1 MSREL
6 IIFDRPTKK
15 AKVPTPKTGSG
26 SSQSTVTSLKPKKVA
41 SQARPVTPV
50 PAPLAAAKK
59 GITYTEKKSKSVLAG
74 LKSKVLAF
82 TQHEEAIESEE
93 ETVRPVATT
102 PAEGS
107 VTLSRKEIKIAPVP
121 SIFQK
126 EIAGE
131 DEEVLPDPKAIPRH
145 RDAVPLDAP
154 EEVMPKR
161 TQPQPVVRQPV
172 TRPTQ
177 KPMKEQVA
185 IPDLLNPLPEE
196 RGERGVIPEK
206 SEQSSSKWFSLGK
219 SSGEKKH
226 SSRIEEDQDVDSDR
240 VDTEALYARG
250 LATIK
255 DLIAPP
261 AIKVST
267 NSMQIGDV
275 VSRTLFV
282 IAYPRFL
289 STNWFSPIVNIDFP
303 MDTALFV
310 HPIETAEILKQL
322 RKSATQVQSQMNI
335 ELEDGKIRDPVLE
348 SALQNIEELRDK
360 LQQGTEKFFRF
371 GLYMTLYGSDE
382 KDLSSKTKSIEAML
396 EAQLVYTKPAV
407 LRMDKGFA
415 ATRPLGSDVLDVA
428 NNLNTEPLSTT
439 FPFVSSDLSSNEG
452 ILYGIN
458 RHNNSL
464 ILFDRFKMENA
475 NMVVFAKSG
484 AGKSYTVKLE
494 VLRSLMF
501 GTDVIIIDPE
511 NEYKHL
517 CETVGGAFVP
527 ISLNSSIHLNPFDLP
542 KMKEGDDREGVF
554 RNAVANLVGLL
565 HLMLGTLTPE
575 EDSILDQAIRETY
588 AIRDIHAGTDFALLT
603 PDMYPTMS
611 DLYQTM
617 RNMEGA
623 ESLAVRLERYTEGI
637 FSGFLNHQTN
647 IETEGQLTVF
657 NIRDLEEELRPIAM
671 YMVLQHI
678 WNEIRSTLK
687 QRMIVVDEAWIMM
700 QNEDAAAFLFGIA
713 KRCRKYFTGLTT
725 ITQDISDFMSS
736 RYGKPIVTNSSMQ
749 LLLRQSPASIE
760 YVTETF
766 YLTDHEKFLLLESN
780 VGEGIFFAGTK
791 HAAIKVIASY
801 SEDQI
806 ITSDP
811 RQLLEIEE
819 AKREFDANNP

>member
-6 IIFDRPTKK
+6 IIFDRPSKK
-15 AKVPTPKTGSG
+15 VLPTAKKMTSPSFDDTLPHGGGKVSVSKKGTTTSSPAPLSDTLPQTPSVVVKKSAPKRAAT
-26 SSQSTVTSLKPKKVA
+26 LPKKVTKA
-41 SQARPVTPV
+41 TPIV
-50 PAPLAAAKK
+50 QPPKK
-59 GITYTEKKSKSVLAG
+59 
-74 LKSKVLAF
+74 
-82 TQHEEAIESEE
+82 EE
-93 ETVRPVATT
+93 EPELVAPREVPIKKKTVRPTVA
-102 PAEGS
+102 
-107 VTLSRKEIKIAPVP
+107 R
-121 SIFQK
+121 
-126 EIAGE
+126 
-131 DEEVLPDPKAIPRH
+131 
-145 RDAVPLDAP
+145 
-154 EEVMPKR
+154 
-161 TQPQPVVRQPV
+161 
-172 TRPTQ
+172 
-177 KPMKEQVA
+177 EQVA
-185 IPDLLNPLPEE
+185 IPDLNDLVPKEKTAQWQDVRGETAEEDAPIAPKKSWFPFGGGKKTARSEEDIDLE
-196 RGERGVIPEK
+196 RGN
-206 SEQSSSKWFSLGK
+206 
-219 SSGEKKH
+219 
-226 SSRIEEDQDVDSDR
+226 

-267 NSMQIGDV
+267 NTMNIGDV
-275 VSRTLFV
+275 VSRTMFV
-282 IAYPRFL
+282 IAYPRYL
-289 STNWFSPIVNIDFP
+289 STNWFSPIVNIDFA
-303 MDTALFV
+303 MDTALFI
-310 HPIETAEILKQL
+310 HPIDTAEILKTL

-348 SALQNIEELRDK
+348 AALQNIEDLRDR

-371 GLYMTLYGSDE
+371 GLYMTVYGSDE
-382 KDLSSKTKSIEAML
+382 KDLADKTQAIEAIL
-396 EAQLVYTKPAV
+396 ESQLVYTKLAV

-415 ATRPLGSDVLDVA
+415 ATRPLGNDVLDVA

-501 GTDVIIIDPE
+501 RTDVIIIDPE

-517 CETVGGAFVP
+517 CETVGGTFIP
-527 ISLNSSIHLNPFDLP
+527 ISLNSSVHINPFDLP
-542 KMKEGDDREGVF
+542 KTKEGDDGEGVF
-554 RNAVANLVGLL
+554 RNAIANLIGLL

-575 EDSILDQAIRETY
+575 EDSMLDQAIRETY
-588 AIRDIHAGTDFALLT
+588 AIRDIHPGTNFGNLGPT
-603 PDMYPTMS
+603 SFPTMS
-611 DLYQTM
+611 DLHAIL
-617 RNMEGA
+617 RNIEGA
-623 ESLAVRLERYTEGI
+623 ESLATRLERYTEGI

-647 IETEGQLTVF
+647 IEVANQLIVF

-687 QRMIVVDEAWIMM
+687 QRIIVVDEAWLMM
-700 QNEDAAAFLFGIA
+700 QNEDAASFLFGIA

-749 LLLRQSPASIE
+749 LLLRQSPASVD
-760 YVTETF
+760 YVAETF

-819 AKREFDANNP
+819 AKRDFDANNP

>member
-15 AKVPTPKTGSG
+15 SV
-26 SSQSTVTSLKPKKVA
+26 SSKKGVQPLDEEEASVSLQPATSLTKVSGAGSKTSLATKVA
-41 SQARPVTPV
+41 SSKSSIAKSIAKSVPKKTPV
-50 PAPLAAAKK
+50 PSKK
-59 GITYTEKKSKSVLAG
+59 VSSQPKISPVPTVFQRELSGEEDL
-74 LKSKVLAF
+74 
-82 TQHEEAIESEE
+82 HEE
-93 ETVRPVATT
+93 
-102 PAEGS
+102 G
-107 VTLSRKEIKIAPVP
+107 
-121 SIFQK
+121 
-126 EIAGE
+126 
-131 DEEVLPDPKAIPRH
+131 IPQ
-145 RDAVPLDAP
+145 
-154 EEVMPKR
+154 E
-161 TQPQPVVRQPV
+161 
-172 TRPTQ
+172 PTQ
-177 KPMKEQVA
+177 RVPAAPPQLVSRPKDRIA
-185 IPDLLNPLPEE
+185 IPDLLNPLPDRMPEPNSE
-196 RGERGVIPEK
+196 NQRGMNSLVGKQKK
-206 SEQSSSKWFSLGK
+206 SWLPFGGSTSSAKTS
-219 SSGEKKH
+219 
-226 SSRIEEDQDVDSDR
+226 SSRIEEDLDVQAGS

-261 AIKVST
+261 AIRVT
-267 NSMQIGDV
+267 ANVMQIGDV
-275 VSRTLFV
+275 MSRTLFV

-289 STNWFSPIVNIDFP
+289 STNWFSPIVNIDFA

-310 HPIETAEILKQL
+310 HPIDTADILKTL
-322 RKSATQVQSQMNI
+322 RKQATQVQSQMNI
-335 ELEDGKIRDPVLE
+335 EIEDGKIRDPVLE
-348 SALQNIEELRDK
+348 AALQNIEELRDR

-371 GLYMTLYGSDE
+371 GLYITLYGSDE
-382 KDLSSKTKSIEAML
+382 KDLNAKTQSIEAIL

-517 CETVGGAFVP
+517 CETVGGSFIP
-527 ISLNSSIHLNPFDLP
+527 ISLSSSIHLNPFDLP
-542 KMKEGDDREGVF
+542 KTKEGDDREGVF
-554 RNAVANLVGLL
+554 RNAIANLVGLL

-575 EDSILDQAIRETY
+575 EDSILDQALRETY
-588 AIRDIHAGTDFALLT
+588 AVRDIHAGTDFSKLV
-603 PDMYPTMS
+603 PSSYPTMS
-611 DLYQTM
+611 DLYAIL

-623 ESLAVRLERYTEGI
+623 ESLATRLERYTEGI

-647 IETEGQLTVF
+647 IETENQLTVF

-687 QRMIVVDEAWIMM
+687 RRIIVVDEAWLMM

-760 YVTETF
+760 YVAETF

-819 AKREFDANNP
+819 AKREFDASNP